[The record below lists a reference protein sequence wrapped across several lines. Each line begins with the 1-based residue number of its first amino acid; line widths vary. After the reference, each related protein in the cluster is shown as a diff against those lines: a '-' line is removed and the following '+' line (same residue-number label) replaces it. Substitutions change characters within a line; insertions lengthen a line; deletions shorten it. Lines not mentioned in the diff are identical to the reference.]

1 MVSAPKRIWKSFSR
15 GQYWP
20 HFLLP
25 PSSSLRMGHGDRGAT
40 SSLPASRGALCP
52 PRACS
57 VPLQCSVPGQLRDT
71 RYAGSRTP
79 LALLCVAQRCFQGV
93 PFLWDA
99 KHRSPAVTAVDPI
112 AKPLLLPPR
121 ALTESSSRSPGRS
134 APTPCARSHHRC
146 SPGALQGQPAVTQ
159 WGWALQAVPGHPRTW
174 EHVALTLCPDVRV
187 PLLVAIHE
195 AGVDVVSQL
204 RTMTWHECTTGMTSA

>member
-1 MVSAPKRIWKSFSR
+1 MVTGGQRPPCQHHVVPCVPQGPAASLCSALYQGSLGTPGMRAAEHRWLSSALHR
-15 GQYWP
+15 G
-20 HFLLP
+20 
-25 PSSSLRMGHGDRGAT
+25 
-40 SSLPASRGALCP
+40 
-52 PRACS
+52 
-57 VPLQCSVPGQLRDT
+57 V
-71 RYAGSRTP
+71 
-79 LALLCVAQRCFQGV
+79 FQGV

-195 AGVDVVSQL
+195 AGVDVVGQL